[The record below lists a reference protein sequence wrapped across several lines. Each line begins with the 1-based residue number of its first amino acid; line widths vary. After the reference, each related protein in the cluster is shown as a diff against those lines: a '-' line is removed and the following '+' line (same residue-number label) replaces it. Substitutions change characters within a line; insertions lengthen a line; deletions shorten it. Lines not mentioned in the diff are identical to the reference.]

1 MDTLKSKRKKAS
13 SECGFVWTIQ
23 GFRIAVVDDRF
34 DWRLRV
40 KREIALLVGN
50 KILIDEYE
58 SGENF
63 LKEDQIYDLILLDV
77 EMKGKDG
84 FETAAIYAGKH
95 DKCLI
100 AFVTN
105 HTEFWKEGYRVN
117 AFRYIE
123 KDNIREEIAEMLA
136 ACQRIFSKKKKMYV
150 SGPKGT
156 DIEIRV
162 DNIIYIEANKP
173 YTTLHMKQGVI
184 DSNDHMV
191 DILKEVKDN
200 GFMQCHRSYIVNFD
214 EIKEIDDNI
223 IFLKNGERIQ
233 ISERKKREFMKG
245 YISYKFSV
253 ANQ

>member
-1 MDTLKSKRKKAS
+1 MGTLKSKQKKAN

-34 DWRLRV
+34 DWRLRI
-40 KREIALLVGN
+40 KREVALLVGD

-58 SGENF
+58 SGEKF

-84 FETAAIYAGKH
+84 FETAAIYAGMH
-95 DKCLI
+95 SKCLI

-105 HTEFWKEGYRVN
+105 HTEFWKKGYRVN

-173 YTTLHMKQGVI
+173 FTTLHMKQGVV
-184 DSNDHMV
+184 DSNDHMI
-191 DILKEVKDN
+191 DIFKEVKDN

-223 IFLKNGERIQ
+223 IYLKNGERIQ

>member
-1 MDTLKSKRKKAS
+1 
-13 SECGFVWTIQ
+13 
-23 GFRIAVVDDRF
+23 
-34 DWRLRV
+34 
-40 KREIALLVGN
+40 
-50 KILIDEYE
+50 
-58 SGENF
+58 
-63 LKEDQIYDLILLDV
+63 
-77 EMKGKDG
+77 
-84 FETAAIYAGKH
+84 
-95 DKCLI
+95 
-100 AFVTN
+100 
-105 HTEFWKEGYRVN
+105 
-117 AFRYIE
+117 
-123 KDNIREEIAEMLA
+123 MLA

-233 ISERKKREFMKG
+233 ISERKRREFMKG